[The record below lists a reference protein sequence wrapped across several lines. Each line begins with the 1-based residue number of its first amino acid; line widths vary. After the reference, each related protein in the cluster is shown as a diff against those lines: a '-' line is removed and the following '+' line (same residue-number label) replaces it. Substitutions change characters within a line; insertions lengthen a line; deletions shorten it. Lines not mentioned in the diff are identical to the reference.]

1 MGGVSVSADVPFNPE
16 PTKEGILQRLRDRV
30 DGDGSTD
37 EEDVLRAAQDAA
49 DRIQR
54 LRREVEPAKVALA
67 GLSLIVLLGLL
78 LSGWYW
84 VLPRDGL
91 TLDTVYIQNG
101 GHILMSEIHNSGS
114 RAVTDLEVTVSFED
128 EAGEEL
134 GRMSVFLDVLSA
146 HSSVAGDDLE
156 MKVVGHTVWANYTV
170 QTTVS
175 WTDYDGAS
183 HQEMWRHD
191 VGTWASEEFSDRT
204 DRRTWPF

>member
-1 MGGVSVSADVPFNPE
+1 MSADVPFNPE
-16 PTKEGILQRLRDRV
+16 PTKEGILQRLRDKV

-49 DRIQR
+49 DRLQR

-146 HSSVAGDDLE
+146 HSTVAGDDLE

-175 WTDYDGAS
+175 WTDYEGAS
-183 HQEMWRHD
+183 HQETWRHD
-191 VGTWASEEFSDRT
+191 VGTWASEEFSD
-204 DRRTWPF
+204 

>member
-1 MGGVSVSADVPFNPE
+1 MSLSEDVPFNPE
-16 PTKEGILQRLRDRV
+16 PTKEGILQRIRDRV

-54 LRREVEPAKVALA
+54 LRREVEPTKVALA

-78 LSGWYW
+78 MSGWYW

-101 GHILMSEIHNSGS
+101 GHILMAEIHNSGS

-128 EAGEEL
+128 ETGEEL

-156 MKVVGHTVWANYTV
+156 MKIVGHTVWANYTV
-170 QTTVS
+170 QTSVS

-183 HQEMWRHD
+183 HLETWRHD